1 MRARLIEPWLQR
13 EKKRKLSELMAIGFN
28 FPKAFGS
35 GEPRKYNGRYRQNC
49 GATQRTDRPR
59 DCWIGETTRRKMGR
73 ERGGSRSDSGG
84 AGGGWWWR
92 SSSGGRRENHF
103 RGDLKGNGD
112 QQDRRD
118 HGSAQRGAG
127 AWPGGSE
134 SACRRRAKDDQGRRD
149 QSRSRRDEKENRSGG
164 SEGRDQVS
172 VASACCR

>member
-1 MRARLIEPWLQR
+1 
-13 EKKRKLSELMAIGFN
+13 MAIGFN

-49 GATQRTDRPR
+49 GATQWTDRPR

-73 ERGGSRSDSGG
+73 KRSGSRGDGGSASSWRR
-84 AGGGWWWR
+84 WR
-92 SSSGGRRENHF
+92 SSSGGRRESHF
-103 RGDLKGNGD
+103 RGDLKGNGY

-118 HGSAQRGAG
+118 QGSAQRSAG
-127 AWPGGSE
+127 PWPGGSE

-164 SEGRDQVS
+164 SEGRDQVN
-172 VASACCR
+172 VAAASCR